1 MLEQVEVGMAC
12 VQVPWLLARLSL
24 RGNLGLQV
32 LAGTAEHGM
41 SNMHGERLKA
51 SVEKLP

>member
-32 LAGTAEHGM
+32 LVGTAEHG
-41 SNMHGERLKA
+41 RLHALGMAEDRCGK
-51 SVEKLP
+51 S

>member
-1 MLEQVEVGMAC
+1 MLKQVEVYMAC

-32 LAGTAEHGM
+32 LAGIAEHGT
-41 SNMHGERLKA
+41 SNTHGEGLKA
-51 SVEKLP
+51 SVEKLS